1 MLTSVSIKN
10 FQSLYDVQIP
20 LTQFT
25 VLTGRSSSGKSAFI
39 RACRLLMENQRG
51 TAFIS
56 YGEHTSEVTA
66 TLSDHTQISIERGKT
81 NQYVID
87 NVGPDSAHMDAQVYT
102 KLGGE
107 VPEDVQNFFGI
118 DTSLSI
124 AGQFDPPFL
133 LTASGAE
140 VARTLGALTNVDVVM
155 AAAREANRLKLQ
167 HSSSARAAQDAL
179 AAVTEQLDAL
189 GDVEQRAARVAAAE
203 QAYSEVANA
212 EHQAGQAAELLQAI
226 KESAAA
232 LKSIEVPEIPD
243 LEELFGEARAAAKR
257 ADAAADL
264 FHEIQTIEVP
274 DVRDV
279 PDLEEEIAAAR
290 LAAKMADEASWL
302 QMEISLKMEAFSE
315 AKEAAAD
322 AVFDVEVLEQQRAE
336 ALREM
341 GICPLCGSD
350 TSHMAHP
357 AVRE

>member
-1 MLTSVSIKN
+1 MIDSISIKN
-10 FQSLYDVQIP
+10 FQSLYDITVP

-39 RACRLLMENQRG
+39 RACRLLMENARG

-56 YGEHTSEVTA
+56 YGEHTASVMA
-66 TLSDHTQISIERGKT
+66 RLGDDVVSIERGKENRYT
-81 NQYVID
+81 LHID
-87 NVGPDSAHMDAQVYT
+87 SGPAEHYT

-107 VPEDVQNFFGI
+107 VPEDIQNFFGI

-133 LTASGAE
+133 LTASGSE

-179 AAVTEQLDAL
+179 ASVTEQLDAL
-189 GDVEQRAARVAAAE
+189 GDVDERAARVAAAE
-203 QAYSEVANA
+203 QALA
-212 EHQAGQAAELLQAI
+212 EFIEIRRRGIAAEEIGDLI

-243 LEELFGEARAAAKR
+243 LEELFGQARAAAKK

-264 FHEIQTIEVP
+264 FHEIQSIEVP

-279 PDLEEEIAAAR
+279 PDLDEEIAAAR
-290 LAAKMADEASWL
+290 DAAVRADEASWL
-302 QMEISLKMEAFSE
+302 QMDISLKMESFMDAKVAAGEAADDLSTLEQTRLTILSE
-315 AKEAAAD
+315 AG
-322 AVFDVEVLEQQRAE
+322 V
-336 ALREM
+336 
-341 GICPLCGSD
+341 CPLCGSD